1 MPEDVGNGNV
11 CPTIWRRAIGGLM
24 TIRVKRVYA
33 PPLRTDGCRVL
44 VDRVWPRGVGKE
56 EARLDEWCREIAP
69 SDELRRWYGH
79 APEKWP
85 EFRRRY
91 FAELAEKEEIVAEL
105 VQKVR
110 GEGLTLVF
118 GARDEEH
125 NNAVVLKEYLEMR
138 LNG

>member
-1 MPEDVGNGNV
+1 
-11 CPTIWRRAIGGLM
+11 M